1 MKYGELKALCSALL
15 VGDNKLSS
23 NDADIKALL
32 TLAFNDIANRTQS
45 LRLLTKSQNK
55 EILRG
60 SVGDYLTRYP
70 DLPEND
76 DSELDM
82 DKDLCYAAARFIA
95 SYVSKNKHDIH
106 KLEGEKMILLF
117 NSKVNSMFESFMI
130 DEKGDGYYVSN

>member
-32 TLAFNDIANRTQS
+32 TLAFNDIASRAQS

-82 DKDLCYAAARFIA
+82 DKDLCFAAARFIA
-95 SYVSKNKHDIH
+95 SYVSKNKPTIH
-106 KLEGEKMILLF
+106 AAEAEKIILLF

>member
-23 NDADIKALL
+23 NDADVKALL
-32 TLAFNDIANRTQS
+32 TLAFNDIANRAQS

-70 DLPEND
+70 DLPENN

-95 SYVSKNKHDIH
+95 SYVSKNKPDVH

-117 NSKVNSMFESFMI
+117 NSKVNSMFESFII